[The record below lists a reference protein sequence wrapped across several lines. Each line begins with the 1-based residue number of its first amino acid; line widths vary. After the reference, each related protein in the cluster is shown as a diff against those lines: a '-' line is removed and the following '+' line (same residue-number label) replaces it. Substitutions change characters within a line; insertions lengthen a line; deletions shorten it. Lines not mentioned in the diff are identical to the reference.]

1 MSPVE
6 RKNSWQLAEELG
18 ERGPRGVQRL
28 LGEIATLQRHSVERF
43 AFYSVPSMQG
53 ANVAYARRFCAA
65 TNQFACILGEDRN
78 LLADLWHGAYWYDF
92 DHLQGAGREVFTRWL
107 GDRLV
112 EMGVWP

>member
-1 MSPVE
+1 MSAFI
-6 RKNSWQLAEELG
+6 AEA
-18 ERGPRGVQRL
+18 
-28 LGEIATLQRHSVERF
+28 IAMLQRHGVERF

-65 TNQFACILGEDRN
+65 ITKFACIVGENPN
-78 LLADLWHGAYWYDF
+78 LLAQLRHDADWHDF
-92 DHLQGAGREVFTRWL
+92 DHLQGAAREVFTRWL